1 MLLFRVAEVATEAQL
16 NNAAILLCQRKA
28 SGYTHQ
34 CTGYRLE
41 AFKTTPAAL
50 PAAAAM
56 LAVAG

>member
-1 MLLFRVAEVATEAQL
+1 MSRRGEQVD
-16 NNAAILLCQRKA
+16 NAAIPLCKRNA

-34 CTGYRLE
+34 CTGHRLE
-41 AFKTTPAAL
+41 VFKTTPAAM